1 MHIREEAGIVG
12 VASIA
17 DATRIGRNG
26 QVVEMDQT
34 EEFIY
39 TWLDLLEAPKLEQ
52 TMDLPFL
59 LRFPHESHT
68 QFHGGCIC
76 RLFVNRQDFLGGA

>member
-1 MHIREEAGIVG
+1 MEAGVRALIGETTLILYAYQRGGAGIVG

-39 TWLDLLEAPKLEQ
+39 TWLDLLKALKLDP
-52 TMDLPFL
+52 TMD
-59 LRFPHESHT
+59 
-68 QFHGGCIC
+68 
-76 RLFVNRQDFLGGA
+76 